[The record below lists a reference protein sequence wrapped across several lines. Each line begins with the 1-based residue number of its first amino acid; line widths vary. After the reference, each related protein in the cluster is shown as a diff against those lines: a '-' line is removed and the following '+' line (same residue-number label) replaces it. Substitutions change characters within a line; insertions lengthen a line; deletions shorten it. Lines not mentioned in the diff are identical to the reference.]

1 MKTTQDLN
9 LEAELWNQRIAQ
21 IDTPNVAEF
30 RAYLEINPYKPAL
43 NLTDISAYNKTTTLA
58 EKRIAPLGD
67 FGKIAGHIIKRELQ
81 FYDEAMIEARAGT
94 IQQIQTKSH
103 IGFDDLPNLTQDFIF
118 PKLQV
123 RTNEV
128 NIRWIDGNI
137 VATYPPLALLDAKIE
152 IIKLNIQTKASPTD
166 TIIKSYLSALKI
178 LIIHPFLDGNGRI
191 SRLIATAA
199 LMTALNLEY
208 VPFLE
213 PFIRA
218 RGNHI
223 SATIQSYL
231 ETGNATPF
239 LFAFSGAV
247 RDGLELREG

>member
-1 MKTTQDLN
+1 M
-9 LEAELWNQRIAQ
+9 Q
-21 IDTPNVAEF
+21 IDAAEVAEF
-30 RAYLEINPYKPAL
+30 HDYLDVYPYQPIL
-43 NLTDISAYNKTTTLA
+43 NLTDISAYYETTKLA
-58 EKRIAPLGD
+58 EKRIAPLGE

-81 FYDEAMIEARAGT
+81 FYDEAMIVARAGAVT
-94 IQQIQTKSH
+94 HLQTKTQISLNE
-103 IGFDDLPNLTQDFIF
+103 LPNLTQGFIF
-118 PKLQV
+118 PKLEI

-128 NIRWIDGNI
+128 RIRWIDGNI
-137 VATYPPLALLDAKIE
+137 IATYPPMAQFDAKIE
-152 IIKLNIQTKASPTD
+152 TFELHIQAKASPTD
-166 TIIKSYLSALKI
+166 TIIQGYLSALKI
-178 LIIHPFLDGNGRI
+178 LIIHPYLDGNGRI
-191 SRLIATAA
+191 ARLIATTA
-199 LMTALNLEY
+199 LMNALNLKY

-247 RDGLELREG
+247 RDGLELKEG